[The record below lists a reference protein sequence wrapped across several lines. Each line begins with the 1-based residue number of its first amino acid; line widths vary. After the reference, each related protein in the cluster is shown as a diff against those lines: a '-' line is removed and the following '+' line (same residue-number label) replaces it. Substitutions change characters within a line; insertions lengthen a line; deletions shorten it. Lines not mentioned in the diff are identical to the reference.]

1 MISLFGYG
9 QTMKALSKILAPC
22 NIYDEKFENKSKDE
36 FGNNLLPVKYFDSND
51 SSLEII
57 SPGIPPNFVLNKQAK
72 NLISE
77 YDYFYP
83 NNALNIWISGTNGK
97 TTTTQMTQNLLC
109 EYGSVCG
116 GNIGIPLCNLDKNAK
131 IWILETSSFMLHYTN
146 KANPKIY
153 ALLPITQDHISW
165 HNSFENY
172 VEAKLKPLTLMKNDS
187 IAIIPN
193 QYKNKISDFKGR
205 IYFYDSIFSLA
216 KIFDIDT
223 KKIKFRGAFLLDS
236 LMALAIAKILT
247 NKIDYKTINEFM
259 IDSHKIE
266 EFRDK
271 NGRLFVDDSKATNID
286 ATMCALEIYKDKE
299 IFLILGGDNKGV
311 SLEPLFCEMKS
322 YRIKIF
328 AIGKCCDEILKLSKK
343 YNIYCKDS
351 KTLKNALDS
360 IKNIFVDKENSVCLL
375 SPACASLD
383 QFESYKHRGEEF
395 KKYALLQNKNGF

>member
-22 NIYDEKFENKSKDE
+22 NIYDEKFKNKSKDE
-36 FGNNLLPVKYFDSND
+36 FGNNLLPIDCFDSTN

-57 SPGIPPNFVLNKQAK
+57 SPGIPPTFPLNKMAK

-97 TTTTQMTQNLLC
+97 TTTTQMTQSLLS

-165 HNSFENY
+165 HGNFENY
-172 VEAKLKPLTLMKNDS
+172 INAKLKPLRLMGQDS
-187 IAIIPN
+187 YAIIPSE
-193 QYKNKISDFKGR
+193 YKNMIKDFKGK
-205 IYFYDSIFSLA
+205 IFFYSNIVSLA
-216 KIFDIDT
+216 EEFGIDE
-223 KKIKFRGAFLLDS
+223 KKIKFKGAFLLDAI
-236 LMALAIAKILT
+236 MALLIAKILT
-247 NKIDYKTINEFM
+247 NKIDYSIINNFK

-286 ATMCALEIYKDKE
+286 ATLKALEIYRDKE

-311 SLEPLFCEMKS
+311 SLEPLIDKLTS
-322 YRIKIF
+322 YNVKIF
-328 AIGKCCDEILKLSKK
+328 AIGKCCNEILQLARI
-343 YNIYCKDS
+343 YNIPCQDS
-351 KTLKNALDS
+351 NTLKNALDS
-360 IKNIFVDKENSVCLL
+360 IKNIFNDNQNSICLL

-383 QFESYKHRGEEF
+383 QFTSYKHRGEEF
-395 KKYALLQNKNGF
+395 KRYALL

>member
-9 QTMKALSKILAPC
+9 QTMKALSKILSPC
-22 NIYDEKFENKSKDE
+22 NIYDEKFHNKSKDE
-36 FGNNLLPVKYFDSND
+36 FGNNLLPIEYFDSKD

-57 SPGIPPNFVLNKQAK
+57 SPGIPPTFALNKKAR

-97 TTTTQMTQNLLC
+97 TTTTQMTQSLLS
-109 EYGSVCG
+109 EFGSVCG

-131 IWILETSSFMLHYTN
+131 IWILETSSFTLHYTN

-165 HNSFENY
+165 HGSFENY
-172 VEAKLKPLTLMKNDS
+172 VDAKLKPIKLMSKDS
-187 IAIIPN
+187 YAIIPSK
-193 QYKNKISDFKGR
+193 YRDKIKDFRGN
-205 IYFYDSIFSLA
+205 IYFYSNTSSLA
-216 KIFDIDT
+216 KEFDIDE
-223 KKIKFRGAFLLDS
+223 KKINFRGVFLLDAI
-236 LMALAIAKILT
+236 MALCIARILI
-247 NKIDYKTINEFM
+247 NKIDYNIINNFI

-271 NGRLFVDDSKATNID
+271 NGRLFIDDSKATNID
-286 ATMCALEIYKDKE
+286 ATLNALEIYKDKK

-311 SLEPLFCEMKS
+311 SLKPLISKLTS
-322 YRIKIF
+322 YNVTIF
-328 AIGKCCDEILKLSKK
+328 AIGKCSSEIMQLARI
-343 YNIYCKDS
+343 YNISCKDS
-351 KTLKNALDS
+351 NTLKNAIDS
-360 IKNIFVDKENSVCLL
+360 IKNIFSDNKNSVCLL

-383 QFESYKHRGEEF
+383 QFTSYKHRF
-395 KKYALLQNKNGF
+395 KYK

>member
-9 QTMKALSKILAPC
+9 QTMKALSKILSPC
-22 NIYDEKFENKSKDE
+22 NIYDEKFHNKSKDE
-36 FGNNLLPVKYFDSND
+36 FGNNLLPIEYFDSKD

-57 SPGIPPNFVLNKQAK
+57 SPGIPPTFALNKKAR

-97 TTTTQMTQNLLC
+97 TTTTQMTQSLLS
-109 EYGSVCG
+109 EFGSVCG

-131 IWILETSSFMLHYTN
+131 IWILETSSFTLHYTN

-165 HNSFENY
+165 HGSFENY
-172 VEAKLKPLTLMKNDS
+172 VDAKLKPIKLMSKDS
-187 IAIIPN
+187 YAIIPSK
-193 QYKNKISDFKGR
+193 YRDKIKDFRGN
-205 IYFYDSIFSLA
+205 IYFYSNTSSLA
-216 KIFDIDT
+216 KEFDIDE
-223 KKIKFRGAFLLDS
+223 KKINFRGVFLLDAI
-236 LMALAIAKILT
+236 MALCIARILI
-247 NKIDYKTINEFM
+247 NKIDYNIINNFI

-271 NGRLFVDDSKATNID
+271 NGRLFIDDSKATNID
-286 ATMCALEIYKDKE
+286 ATLNALEIYKDKK

-311 SLEPLFCEMKS
+311 SLKPLISKLTS
-322 YRIKIF
+322 YNVTIF
-328 AIGKCCDEILKLSKK
+328 AIGKCSSEIMQLARI
-343 YNIYCKDS
+343 YNISCKDS
-351 KTLKNALDS
+351 NTLKNAIDS
-360 IKNIFVDKENSVCLL
+360 IKNIFSDNKNSVCLL

-383 QFESYKHRGEEF
+383 QFTSYKHRGEEF
-395 KKYALLQNKNGF
+395 KRYALL